1 MSSSNSGIFSGI
13 LTRYTYRKHVFNDLR
28 PYACTFASCKG
39 FKLPFKRRHEWFQHE
54 NRLHRRFWVCIE
66 GCQSRF
72 QSEADFEA
80 HIKHSHP
87 SFSAPDQLRQL
98 TAMCERQMPNDDRV
112 ECILCRQKGILL
124 RDLEKHLGQHQEQ
137 LALFALPST
146 DENEPRDE
154 ADSQTHAADS
164 LPDQEE
170 PTRSL
175 DASDAPSQASQTDSL
190 QVPTYEHIRTADP
203 TSGIEYSAES
213 LPQSSEINPETSM
226 TMLQLGKTEQEA
238 QQEPSDQ
245 AFVADDSNTENIRT
259 QDRGSAPENES
270 PEQRVQRHLR
280 KIQEYERGVGPDAL
294 ETLKE
299 NRDLGMAYRDQGKL
313 PEAEVFCKRAA
324 EGMEKTLGPNS
335 DETLHSLESLSMV
348 RTSLG
353 DFENGLGMLNQ
364 VVEGYEKRFGA
375 EGKPTLTALKR
386 QSVNFSGL
394 GNNSEAAKLLNRILK
409 GYEKTYGPDHPET
422 MDVVK
427 RLARTSRA
435 LGKSSEV
442 EPLLERA
449 LQHYDHASDLAG
461 PEYVSI
467 LNESARCY
475 KSQNRLDEAEAI
487 SQRMLGVSEKKYG
500 AQDIR
505 TLTALLIR
513 GRIHVQQGRLSEAE
527 EALQRVIDS
536 LDMNGQSGQY
546 TDEFGPDS
554 YTIEGGALELLSVIY
569 GEQGK
574 ALESEIMMERAL
586 KTVSNF
592 NDVWR
597 RKSWGKHLTGIL
609 FNMYTEHGK
618 VVEAEKIKAQAFTQ
632 FGHVIQD
639 NGRQTESNS
648 ET

>member
-1 MSSSNSGIFSGI
+1 
-13 LTRYTYRKHVFNDLR
+13 
-28 PYACTFASCKG
+28 
-39 FKLPFKRRHEWFQHE
+39 
-54 NRLHRRFWVCIE
+54 
-66 GCQSRF
+66 
-72 QSEADFEA
+72 
-80 HIKHSHP
+80 
-87 SFSAPDQLRQL
+87 
-98 TAMCERQMPNDDRV
+98 MCERQMPNDDRV